1 MNNDF
6 DSFFSDEEKTEEMIE
21 VLDVEEKPP
30 VETPKVETKE
40 KKKFSLDL
48 KNDKVLLV
56 QVILLS
62 TWLLLTVLIYFFGY
76 NLFEP
81 FINV

>member
-1 MNNDF
+1 MNNEF
-6 DSFFSDEEKTEEMIE
+6 DDIFSSVSPE
-21 VLDVEEKPP
+21 VVEPP
-30 VETPKVETKE
+30 
-40 KKKFSLDL
+40 KKKFSINLDL

-56 QVILLS
+56 QIILIGV
-62 TWLLLTVLIYFFGY
+62 WAILTAVIYFFGY

>member
-1 MNNDF
+1 M
-6 DSFFSDEEKTEEMIE
+6 DSSLEDIFSINTTEEEVE
-21 VLDVEEKPP
+21 VLEVDPP
-30 VETPKVETKE
+30 KKE

-48 KNDKVLLV
+48 NIKNDKVLLT
-56 QVILLS
+56 QLILIGV
-62 TWLLLTVLIYFFGY
+62 WALLTTLIYFFGY

>member
-1 MNNDF
+1 MDSSLEDIFSINN
-6 DSFFSDEEKTEEMIE
+6 TEEEVE
-21 VLDVEEKPP
+21 VLEVDPP
-30 VETPKVETKE
+30 KKE
-40 KKKFSLDL
+40 KKKFSIDLNL

-56 QVILLS
+56 QLILIGV
-62 TWLLLTVLIYFFGY
+62 WALLTTIIYFFGY

>member
-6 DSFFSDEEKTEEMIE
+6 DDIFSNSTNDEQIE
-21 VLDVEEKPP
+21 VLSAEEKPP
-30 VETPKVETKE
+30 
-40 KKKFSLDL
+40 KKKFGIDFDL
-48 KNDKVLLV
+48 KNDKVLLA
-56 QVILLS
+56 QILLLVA
-62 TWLLLTVLIYFFGY
+62 WAILTIIIYFFGY

>member
-1 MNNDF
+1 MNNEF
-6 DSFFSDEEKTEEMIE
+6 DDIFSNASPE
-21 VLDVEEKPP
+21 VVESP
-30 VETPKVETKE
+30 
-40 KKKFSLDL
+40 KKKFSINLDL

-56 QVILLS
+56 QIILIGV
-62 TWLLLTVLIYFFGY
+62 WAILTAVIYFFGY

>member
-1 MNNDF
+1 MNNEF
-6 DSFFSDEEKTEEMIE
+6 DDIFSSASTSE
-21 VLDVEEKPP
+21 VINPP
-30 VETPKVETKE
+30 KE
-40 KKKFSLDL
+40 KFSINLDL

-56 QVILLS
+56 QIILIGV
-62 TWLLLTVLIYFFGY
+62 WAILTAVIYFFGY

>member
-6 DSFFSDEEKTEEMIE
+6 DSFFGEEEKTEEMIE

-30 VETPKVETKE
+30 VETTKVETKE

>member
-1 MNNDF
+1 MNNEF
-6 DSFFSDEEKTEEMIE
+6 DDIFSSVSTE
-21 VLDVEEKPP
+21 VVEPP
-30 VETPKVETKE
+30 
-40 KKKFSLDL
+40 KKKFSINLDL

-56 QVILLS
+56 QIILIGV
-62 TWLLLTVLIYFFGY
+62 WAILTAVIYFFGY

>member
-6 DSFFSDEEKTEEMIE
+6 DSFFGEEEKTEEMIE

>member
-1 MNNDF
+1 MNNEF
-6 DSFFSDEEKTEEMIE
+6 DDIFSNASPE
-21 VLDVEEKPP
+21 VVEPP
-30 VETPKVETKE
+30 
-40 KKKFSLDL
+40 KKKFSINLDL

-56 QVILLS
+56 QIILIGV
-62 TWLLLTVLIYFFGY
+62 WAILTAVIYFFGY

>member
-1 MNNDF
+1 MSNEYEDIFSNNA
-6 DSFFSDEEKTEEMIE
+6 EEVVE
-21 VLDVEEKPP
+21 VLDTNEKPP
-30 VETPKVETKE
+30 

-48 KNDKVLLV
+48 KNDKVLLI
-56 QVILLS
+56 QILLFS
-62 TWLLLTVLIYFFGY
+62 TWAILTIIIYFFGY